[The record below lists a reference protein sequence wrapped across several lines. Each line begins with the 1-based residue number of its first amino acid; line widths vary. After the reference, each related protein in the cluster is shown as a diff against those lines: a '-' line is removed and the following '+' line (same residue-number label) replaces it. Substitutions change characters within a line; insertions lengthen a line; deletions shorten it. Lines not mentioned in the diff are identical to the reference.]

1 MITYDINLKSTV
13 SLKRTDGFR
22 SLIVPSHEKIILE
35 IDMNYNLCVLNDYLS
50 LVI

>member
-1 MITYDINLKSTV
+1 MTYVISSKSTV

-22 SLIVPSHEKIILE
+22 LVIVPSHEKIILE